1 MTTTTTWTIE
11 TLDRE
16 TSNGFV
22 TTAHWRATAVDG
34 EHTASIYST
43 CSWADGTP
51 TIPYAELTRDT
62 VLGWVWA
69 NGVDK
74 AATETALA
82 ANIELQ
88 KNPVSATGTP
98 WATSTPL

>member
-1 MTTTTTWTIE
+1 MTTTWTIS
-11 TLDRE
+11 TLDRN

-22 TTAHWRATAVDG
+22 TTAHWQATAVDG

-43 CSWADGTP
+43 CSWADGTVN
-51 TIPYAELTRDT
+51 TPYSELTQAT

-74 AATETALA
+74 TATEAALA
-82 ANIELQ
+82 AQIALQ
-88 KNPVSATGTP
+88 KAPVTASGTP
-98 WATSTPL
+98 W